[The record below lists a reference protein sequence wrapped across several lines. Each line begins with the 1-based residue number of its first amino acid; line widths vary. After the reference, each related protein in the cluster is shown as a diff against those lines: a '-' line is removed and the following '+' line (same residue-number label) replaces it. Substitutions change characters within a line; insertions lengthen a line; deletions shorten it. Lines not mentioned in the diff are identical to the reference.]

1 MKKANEIQKAF
12 EELNAKYLYA
22 LKCLQKANSSLCE
35 LNELKTQ
42 NESLKAEIARLEK
55 QLAEKPKEIEKLV
68 EVTSENDLVSA
79 ARIMARSELNK
90 EDLSES
96 EILEF
101 LRKSSDDEIKR
112 KMGFWAVPLPRD
124 EIKSPTNKKY
134 IGKK

>member
-42 NESLKAEIARLEK
+42 NESLKGEIAQLKK

-79 ARIMARSELNK
+79 AKIMARSELNK

-124 EIKSPTNKKY
+124 ESKLPTNKKY